1 MNYIFALLFR
11 SPWWVFVV
19 MAAGVAYFGED
30 MHQTMLDKQAART
43 TALQSPPP
51 EPLDLS
57 VFTKEDI
64 TPVGEVNVRG
74 WINYDLNYNLIKRT
88 NMVKTGERFVYVM
101 FGQNDGKSG
110 GQARAAIILTKDQKQ
125 MFLDQVD
132 GNMVDFGPNG
142 VVYGIHGLKSSGD
155 GYYGQL
161 ASVLREKDVRMGADF
176 IMIEPFLEGRAAG
189 LTRAGEAENQRLIYL
204 GIVGFLLLVALFKF
218 RKSRRRKQMADVFA
232 DGPISSGAAKVS
244 VKPTGLTTGAQA
256 PADMPAIQIAT
267 SSPRADT
274 ITDDSPL
281 GRMQRREAARGGELV
296 DSSENT
302 KSATTTH
309 APLSGLAAAYQAKPL
324 TSRPSMG
331 LVPKLVG
338 AGVVLFLLGQLDLLS
353 MGFPIMMVIG
363 FWYAMY
369 RGAAL
374 LGTGLSRFDGLFSGA
389 SRAATRA
396 KMAVDPL
403 DKLAHQVRE

>member
-19 MAAGVAYFGED
+19 MAVGVAYFGET

-57 VFTKEDI
+57 VFTKENI

-101 FGQNDGKSG
+101 FGANDSKSG

-125 MFLDQVD
+125 QFLDQVD
-132 GNMVDFGPNG
+132 RKTVDFGPNG
-142 VVYGIHGLKSSGD
+142 VVYGIHGLKASGD
-155 GYYGQL
+155 GYYSQL
-161 ASVLREKDVRMGADF
+161 ASVLRDHDVRMGADF
-176 IMIEPFLEGRAAG
+176 ILIEPFLAGRVAG
-189 LTRAGEAENQRLIYL
+189 LTRAGEAENQ
-204 GIVGFLLLVALFKF
+204 LFKF
-218 RKSRRRKQMADVFA
+218 RKSRGGQKVADGFA
-232 DGPISSGAAKVS
+232 DGPIASGTSKAA
-244 VKPTGLTTGAQA
+244 VKPTGRTTGAQA
-256 PADMPAIQIAT
+256 PADMPAAQNAAP
-267 SSPRADT
+267 SPRADR

-281 GRMQRREAARGGELV
+281 GRMQRREAAKRGELV
-296 DSSENT
+296 DSSEHT

-338 AGVVLFLLGQLDLLS
+338 AGAVLFLLGQLGLLP

-369 RGAAL
+369 RGATL
-374 LGTGLSRFDGLFSGA
+374 LGSGLSRFDGLFSGA

>member
-11 SPWWVFVV
+11 SPWWVFVLL
-19 MAAGVAYFGED
+19 AGGVVYLGED
-30 MHQTMLDKQAART
+30 THQTMLKKQAARVE
-43 TALQSPPP
+43 ALQSPPP

-125 MFLDQVD
+125 VFLDQVD

-204 GIVGFLLLVALFKF
+204 GVVGFLLLVALFKF

-232 DGPISSGAAKVS
+232 DGPISSGTSKVS

-256 PADMPAIQIAT
+256 PADMPAAQIAT

-281 GRMQRREAARGGELV
+281 GRMQRREAAKRGEFV
-296 DSSENT
+296 DPNANPEARSTS
-302 KSATTTH
+302 H

-331 LVPKLVG
+331 FLPKLVG
-338 AGVVLFLLGQLDLLS
+338 AGAVLFLLGQLGLLP
-353 MGFPIMMVIG
+353 MAFPIMMLVG
-363 FWYAMY
+363 FWYAMH
-369 RGAAL
+369 RGATL
-374 LGTGLSRFDGLFSGA
+374 LGSGLSRFNGLFSGA
-389 SRAATRA
+389 GHATTRA